1 MYFDNHREATG
12 RETKMRKV
20 FFVFLGVWILF
31 WANTARGE
39 TFDTFRGIKWGEDRK
54 AVSGLLAGP
63 QRAGVE
69 VYTRE
74 EKKIVGDIEVE
85 NIYYLFYREK
95 LGAAMITFGGASNF
109 ATLKEALREKYGPAE
124 KPEPLTEKY
133 VWDLMDLKIILHFL
147 EEKGSGSIDY
157 FFKPIAQQRE
167 EDKSK
172 AKRKENQKRI
182 SDL

>member
-31 WANTARGE
+31 WANPARGE

-167 EDKSK
+167 DDKSK

>member
-12 RETKMRKV
+12 RETRMRKV
-20 FFVFLGVWILF
+20 FFVFLGVWVLF
-31 WANTARGE
+31 WANPARGE

-74 EKKIVGDIEVE
+74 EKKTVGDIEVE
-85 NIYYLFYREK
+85 NIYYLFYGEK

-133 VWDLMDLKIILHFL
+133 VWDLKDLKIILHFL
-147 EEKGSGSIDY
+147 EERGSGGIDY
-157 FFKPIAQQRE
+157 FFKPVAQQRE
-167 EDKSK
+167 EDRTK
-172 AKRKENQKRI
+172 ARQNEKQKRI
-182 SDL
+182 GDL